1 MLSGVS
7 PCATDHRI
15 SPLLRSM
22 AVMRAYGGFA
32 SGKPRTVRPPPPP
45 SPAGAALAG
54 AGPSAVAAPAPPR
67 PCPAAAAPPPAPRPR
82 PADVSAGAL
91 ASPPVPALLSMSER
105 LPSDF
110 NNPTDDT
117 VVCHFRYSIF
127 LSACTAA

>member
-32 SGKPRTVRPPPPP
+32 SGRPRTDRPPPPP

-54 AGPSAVAAPAPPR
+54 ARPLAAGAPDAPR
-67 PCPAAAAPPPAPRPR
+67 PCPSLAAPLRAPRPC
-82 PADVSAGAL
+82 AAGLLVGAL
-91 ASPPVPALLSMSER
+91 GSRAVPAM
-105 LPSDF
+105 
-110 NNPTDDT
+110 
-117 VVCHFRYSIF
+117 
-127 LSACTAA
+127 